1 MMEDDNSLVAIAW
14 IICRKEFTEKGFSVL
29 RILIKSKVMSEKEMF
44 QMLRDLI
51 PSFRVPSGVK
61 SKGRSDV
68 KSKVRS
74 DVNSELR
81 SDVTSESPSD
91 VNSELPGD
99 VNLKAPSKEKSKG
112 PSKELKLFME
122 CFEKLNRFLGQQA
135 PKRDIIPLIDDDG
148 LGLIILVN
156 LVKIKNLEDAYD
168 RDRKNAPS
176 KLESSINFNKNL
188 SRYSLRRSIDID
200 VRGEFFPISDDEVLI
215 SIGEIKSSI
224 SSNPKAK
231 EQLGLVERIFKYAV
245 PLLYPN
251 IKAEKVLVTKTIYLP
266 KEAKENTNVTPPDGC
281 LLEYV

>member
-1 MMEDDNSLVAIAW
+1 V
-14 IICRKEFTEKGFSVL
+14 T
-29 RILIKSKVMSEKEMF
+29 SE
-44 QMLRDLI
+44 L
-51 PSFRVPSGVK
+51 PSDVTSELPGDVTLK
-61 SKGRSDV
+61 LPGDV

-74 DVNSELR
+74 DVK
-81 SDVTSESPSD
+81 SESPSD

-99 VNLKAPSKEKSKG
+99 MNLKLPGDENLKLPSDVNSKAPSKEKSKG
-112 PSKELKLFME
+112 PSKEQKLFME
-122 CFEKLNRFLGQQA
+122 FFEKLNRFLGQQA

-251 IKAEKVLVTKTIYLP
+251 IKAEKVFVTKTIYLP
-266 KEAKENTNVTPPDGC
+266 KEAKQETNVTPPDGC